1 MRKLFKLA
9 CLVALAWSASFT
21 VAAATASGPCRLID
35 PSTCSD
41 AKELARANGFTQA
54 LSHFTG
60 DVKASYFTTN
70 RSVSAQALSAFGNT
84 ADHVIALGDNRY
96 LFAACPSRECDGS
109 AVAIVV
115 NEYGQIEGLGFSS
128 FHCETGC
135 EDFRHVDI
143 YMRKDSQDDTVVA
156 ALKTWAT
163 SDRLRQT
170 VTRRDADEGIDKR
183 MDVHLLP

>member
-1 MRKLFKLA
+1 MRKLFTLA

-21 VAAATASGPCRLID
+21 VAAATATGPCRLID
-35 PSTCSD
+35 PSTCAD

-60 DVKASYFTTN
+60 GVKASYFSTDRT
-70 RSVSAQALSAFGNT
+70 VSAQALSAFGGA
-84 ADHVIALGDNRY
+84 ADHVVPLADNRY
-96 LFAACPSRECDGS
+96 LFAACPSRECGGS
-109 AVAIVV
+109 AAAIVV
-115 NEYGQIEGLGFSS
+115 NQYGQIEGLGFSS

-135 EDFRHVDI
+135 EDYRHVDI

-156 ALKTWAT
+156 ALKAWAT
-163 SDRLRQT
+163 SDRLRQS
-170 VTRRDADEGIDKR
+170 VTRPEADEGIDKR